1 MGVVVFFVWI
11 GVCALVSWLTAFQMP
26 DGYGNAIFLLQIVG
40 AVVSGALLAMGL
52 PTAIDP
58 KTKVV
63 VSGSGGGPNYYT
75 TWPRRKGVK
84 LSIIGGAV
92 FVVTNVGGWYL
103 DVAMGL
109 PYRHAWKVQWRA
121 ESWAREARPELDAC
135 LATFWTR
142 SFETCQL
149 RYRVTRHGT
158 AARLE
163 LRKATCPSPP
173 VAACLEQTLS
183 GGTIYVEKRQLDSV
197 EFAGAIEVDVSVTD
211 LHGTGA
217 ALPAERQ

>member
-40 AVVSGALLAMGL
+40 AIVSAGCLTMGL

-58 KTKVV
+58 TTKVV
-63 VSGSGGGPNYYT
+63 VSGPGGGPNVYT

-109 PYRHAWKVQWRA
+109 PQRHAAKVQWRA
-121 ESWAREARPELDAC
+121 EIWAREARPELEAC
-135 LATFWTR
+135 LATFWTGPL
-142 SFETCQL
+142 ETCQL
-149 RYRVTRHGT
+149 RYRVTRDGS
-158 AARLE
+158 AARLA

-183 GGTIYVEKRQLDSV
+183 GGTIYVEQRQLDSV
-197 EFAGAIEVDVSVTD
+197 EFAGAIELVVSVAG
-211 LHGTGA
+211 LRGTGA